1 MGGEEDSVFGSEDI
15 TDITFLRL
23 KEYTA
28 VTEQKG
34 KVPNK
39 EKKLSNKGLREKK
52 SLSSLLNGIGIYKS
66 TYNFTKYTQYA
77 KLI

>member
-1 MGGEEDSVFGSEDI
+1 MFGSEDI

-39 EKKLSNKGLREKK
+39 EKKLSNKGLRKKK
-52 SLSSLLNGIGIYKS
+52 SYHLC
-66 TYNFTKYTQYA
+66 
-77 KLI
+77 